1 MQADPN
7 SALYYR
13 TKGWD
18 FIERGQELF
27 NDPQKPNDKKKGYMI
42 FKKGLECMLMY
53 AKSKILLFSSC
64 KNSQRRTKRR
74 NC

>member
-1 MQADPN
+1 MQPDPN

-27 NDPQKPNDKKKGYMI
+27 NDPQKPDDKKKGYII

-53 AKSKILLFSSC
+53 AKSKVFLFSSPHLL
-64 KNSQRRTKRR
+64 SRRTKPRD
-74 NC
+74 C